1 MRKVTLPLPALG
13 YVIGTRAALAAG
25 LALTFGCRIP
35 ERRRAAI
42 GRTLIA
48 IGVATTAPI
57 IWWALRGRRHVSALG
72 VESDADLVGVT
83 RLPRRGDEPY

>member
-13 YVIGTRAALAAG
+13 YVIATRAALAAG
-25 LALTFGCRIP
+25 VALTFGHRIP
-35 ERRRAAI
+35 ERRRVAI

-57 IWWALRGRRHVSALG
+57 IWWVLSGRRHVSALG
-72 VESDADLVGVT
+72 VESDPDVGAT
-83 RLPRRGDEPY
+83 RLPRKRDEWY